1 MHQNF
6 DEAWFTPPQGSDDDP
21 RGMFPVHRLWLCVI
35 AVLCPI
41 VGTGCPRVIEQYTV
55 SSVPQLPESPSLA
68 DIAMVVNQNAA
79 HVQSLYASEVKIK
92 GSRLPTVSAKL
103 AYVARRRF
111 RLVAETALSG
121 VEVDLGSNDE
131 LFWFWAKRGDPPAL
145 FFCRH
150 DRYQT
155 SAASQLMPIDPQW
168 VIDSM
173 GLTTLDLRMQH
184 NGPVALGDGRFSIET
199 LLRRPSG
206 TWTRTII
213 VDSKLGAVVEQHL
226 RDPLGRL
233 VTSSVTS
240 EHHRDVLNEVTLPGR
255 IELSWPD
262 ADFTLAIDVSDWE
275 VNYPVERPAELWR
288 MPREITDQ
296 VIDLAD
302 QHFSTPPA
310 PTKNR

>member
-1 MHQNF
+1 MPLRRAREKAHGTRSARF
-6 DEAWFTPPQGSDDDP
+6 LG
-21 RGMFPVHRLWLCVI
+21 RCVTCLF
-35 AVLCPI
+35 AVLCLT

-55 SSVPQLPESPSLA
+55 SSIPPLPESPSLA
-68 DIAMVVNQNAA
+68 DIALVVNQNAA
-79 HVQSLYASEVKIK
+79 HVQSLYASDVKIK

-103 AYVARRRF
+103 AYIASRRF
-111 RLVAETALSG
+111 RLVAETALTG

-173 GLTTLDLRMQH
+173 GLATLDLRMRH
-184 NGPVALGDGRFSIET
+184 NGPQALGDGRFSVET
-199 LLRRPSG
+199 LLPRPSG

-213 VDSKLGAVVEQHL
+213 VDPKLGTVVEQHL

-233 VTSSVTS
+233 VTSAVMS
-240 EHHRDVLNEVTLPGR
+240 EHRRDVLNEVTLPGR
-255 IELSWPD
+255 IELSWPV
-262 ADFTLAIDVSDWE
+262 ADFTLAIDVNDWE
-275 VNYPVERPAELWR
+275 INYPQERPAELWK
-288 MPREITDQ
+288 MPRSVTDQ
-296 VIDLAD
+296 VIDLAE
-302 QHFSTPPA
+302 SRL
-310 PTKNR
+310 PTQSASAGNR